1 MAAAAGAAEGA
12 APEGA
17 APEEGGGD
25 GEEKAEE
32 KAGGL
37 ACGVDWADLADGT
50 AKPPPGL
57 GAGPGAD
64 AAAQALAAVGLGEET
79 PEDVDKP
86 DASLRTGLLESS
98 KAVEKVLAADV
109 DPRFGEAATSF
120 TDLGLKE
127 TLLKGIFNEMKFER
141 PSQVQAETLPLVL
154 NPPFPNL
161 IAQAFTGSGK
171 TTCFALAMLSRAEE
185 ALKEPQALCCC
196 PTRELATQN
205 YAVLTKMGT
214 HCDGLRVQLLVPGM
228 EGEGERLT
236 AQVLVG
242 TPGKIHQLYAMKRT
256 LRLKQMKVVVFDEGD
271 NLMAGGFR
279 DSSTRLLREVRKFNK
294 KVQVLLFS
302 ATFNDAVKDFA
313 VRQVPNANQIFLA
326 KEDLS
331 LDVIKQYKVKVP
343 SREDKATVVKER
355 IFELADLKSG
365 QSIIFVKTRANAAKL
380 HAEMESEG
388 HKCTSIHGKMEHK
401 DRDRVVNEFREGRTR
416 VLIATDVLSRGFD
429 VSSVTLVVNYDIP
442 TTESGQPDYETYV
455 HRVGRTGRLGKK
467 GAAFNLVC
475 NRGDEAQLASISKY
489 YNHGI
494 EEVPWDSDE
503 AFLEALKK
511 ADLSNG

>member
-1 MAAAAGAAEGA
+1 M
-12 APEGA
+12 
-17 APEEGGGD
+17 
-25 GEEKAEE
+25 
-32 KAGGL
+32 
-37 ACGVDWADLADGT
+37 
-50 AKPPPGL
+50 
-57 GAGPGAD
+57 
-64 AAAQALAAVGLGEET
+64 
-79 PEDVDKP
+79 
-86 DASLRTGLLESS
+86 
-98 KAVEKVLAADV
+98 
-109 DPRFGEAATSF
+109 
-120 TDLGLKE
+120 
-127 TLLKGIFNEMKFER
+127 
-141 PSQVQAETLPLVL
+141 
-154 NPPFPNL
+154 
-161 IAQAFTGSGK
+161 
-171 TTCFALAMLSRAEE
+171 
-185 ALKEPQALCCC
+185 
-196 PTRELATQN
+196 
-205 YAVLTKMGT
+205 

-228 EGEGERLT
+228 EGEGDRLT

-256 LRLKQMKVVVFDEGD
+256 LRLQQMKVVVFDEGD
-271 NLMAGGFR
+271 HLLAGGFR

-313 VRQVPNANQIFLA
+313 LRQVPNANQIFLA

-388 HKCTSIHGKMEHK
+388 HKCTSIHGKMTHE

>member
-1 MAAAAGAAEGA
+1 ML
-12 APEGA
+12 
-17 APEEGGGD
+17 D
-25 GEEKAEE
+25 KS
-32 KAGGL
+32 
-37 ACGVDWADLADGT
+37 
-50 AKPPPGL
+50 KPSVIDM
-57 GAGPGAD
+57 D
-64 AAAQALAAVGLGEET
+64 ALDT
-79 PEDVDKP
+79 
-86 DASLRTGLLESS
+86 
-98 KAVEKVLAADV
+98 
-109 DPRFGEAATSF
+109 
-120 TDLGLKE
+120 
-127 TLLKGIFNEMKFER
+127 IF
-141 PSQVQAETLPLVL
+141 A
-154 NPPFPNL
+154 
-161 IAQAFTGSGK
+161 
-171 TTCFALAMLSRAEE
+171 
-185 ALKEPQALCCC
+185 
-196 PTRELATQN
+196 
-205 YAVLTKMGT
+205 
-214 HCDGLRVQLLVPGM
+214 
-228 EGEGERLT
+228 
-236 AQVLVG
+236 
-242 TPGKIHQLYAMKRT
+242 
-256 LRLKQMKVVVFDEGD
+256 
-271 NLMAGGFR
+271 
-279 DSSTRLLREVRKFNK
+279 EVRKFNK

-313 VRQVPNANQIFLA
+313 LRQVPNANQIFLA

-388 HKCTSIHGKMEHK
+388 HKCTSIHGKMTHE